1 MCNFEQGFIQMLK
14 QLIFFLLLFIAAVCT
29 SCVIRP
35 EMTREQYREQEE
47 IIGSVRIIR
56 AQMRALAAVYRPI
69 RR

>member
-1 MCNFEQGFIQMLK
+1 MLK

-47 IIGSVRIIR
+47 NYRQCADYPRADEGFSCCLPSNQAGENVRN
-56 AQMRALAAVYRPI
+56 AFWF
-69 RR
+69 